1 MKTLLIIV
9 TVLMMTGCAMFQ
21 KPVPVKR
28 TFPSVP
34 TELVESCPDLKK
46 TEPTEK
52 LSEVLKVVV
61 DNYGQYHEC
70 KIKVDT
76 WVEWYNTQ
84 KSIFESVK

>member
-1 MKTLLIIV
+1 MKKLLIAL
-9 TVLMMTGCAMFQ
+9 TVLMMTGCAMFS
-21 KPVPVKR
+21 PTPVKR
-28 TFPSVP
+28 NFPVVP
-34 TELVESCPDLKK
+34 SELMEACPDLKK

-76 WVEWYNTQ
+76 WVEWYKTQ
-84 KSIFESVK
+84 KDIFESIK

>member
-1 MKTLLIIV
+1 MKRLLLLIPVFLLAGCLV
-9 TVLMMTGCAMFQ
+9 T
-21 KPVPVKR
+21 PVKR
-28 TFPSVP
+28 NFPEVP
-34 TELVESCPDLKK
+34 KELMVACPDLK
-46 TEPTEK
+46 TVEQTEK

-84 KSIFESVK
+84 KQIFDSVK